1 MDMLKTKE
9 RMAFMDKK
17 NTPDDYLQRKIFAKN
32 LNFYISK
39 SGKQQNEVAKDLGF
53 PPTTFNTWCMGK
65 VMPKMGKV
73 QAIADY
79 FDIVKSDLL
88 ESKEKREASKISN
101 IFPITTHKLP
111 MLGEIACGEP
121 RFTNEDRES
130 YVDAGTDVKA
140 DFCLKTKGDSM
151 VNARIHDGDIVFIRR
166 QDIVENGEIAAVVVN
181 NDSEATLK
189 RFYYYRERATLIL
202 KPENPAYE
210 DLIFQNEELNRVH
223 VLGKAIAFQS
233 DVK

>member
-1 MDMLKTKE
+1 MNKDST
-9 RMAFMDKK
+9 
-17 NTPDDYLQRKIFAKN
+17 
-32 LNFYISK
+32 IS
-39 SGKQQNEVAKDLGF
+39 NI
-53 PPTTFNTWCMGK
+53 T
-65 VMPKMGKV
+65 
-73 QAIADY
+73 
-79 FDIVKSDLL
+79 
-88 ESKEKREASKISN
+88 N
-101 IFPITTHKLP
+101 IFPIEVHKLP

-130 YVDAGTDVKA
+130 YVDAGTNVKA
-140 DFCLKTKGDSM
+140 DFCLKAKGNSM
-151 VNARIHDGDIVFIRR
+151 INARIHDGDIVFIQR

-189 RFYYYRERATLIL
+189 RFYYYRERSTLIL

-210 DLIFQNEELNRVH
+210 DLIFQNEELNEVH